1 MCNVTKEWV
10 KRDQEEE
17 NGHRELSAGQRLF
30 INGEVIIHVLLRK
43 GDVYKQQLRVKKM
56 FLKVENKES
65 VMTELKRKGVWSLRC
80 V

>member
-1 MCNVTKEWV
+1 MCNVNKEWV

-17 NGHRELSAGQRLF
+17 NGHRELSAGQRLV